1 MFFNYRQS
9 RYNMQVFEQVHLCC
23 FVFCFNKHHLILRK
37 KYIYCLLFCRKVKY
51 MNLNGSLVDE
61 HTVRGL
67 SKAGK
72 EVGCNIN

>member
-1 MFFNYRQS
+1 MLLH
-9 RYNMQVFEQVHLCC
+9 VL
-23 FVFCFNKHHLILRK
+23 FNKHHLILRK

-51 MNLNGSLVDE
+51 MNLKGSLVDE